1 MSATG
6 ADGRAGVLRPSHE
19 NSQEDNDVK
28 TGFNLLLWTSFVQ
41 EEHFPLFGKL
51 AKAGFDGVEVPILEG
66 SPEHY
71 RRVLKAVRDNGLD
84 CTVVTN
90 MPDAS
95 HNPVSPEKKLRD
107 NALDFM
113 KRVIDCTQ
121 ALEAK
126 LLCGPFYQPVAVFT
140 GTGPTAEEK
149 ARAAEHARASAE
161 YAARAGITLAVEF
174 LNRFEAYVLTTMD
187 GIAEHVETVGMPN
200 FKAMFD
206 TFHANIEED
215 NPVKSILKHRGI
227 ITHMHISETNRGVP
241 GRGHN
246 DWPAIFKALRST
258 GYDNWLTI
266 EAFGRVIPAFAAAT
280 KIWRDLYEST
290 DVVYTE
296 GLRLIRGS
304 WNAAA

>member
-1 MSATG
+1 M
-6 ADGRAGVLRPSHE
+6 
-19 NSQEDNDVK
+19 K
-28 TGFNLLLWTSFVQ
+28 TGFNLLLWTSFVRD
-41 EEHFPLFGKL
+41 EHFPLLEKL
-51 AKAGFDGVEVPILEG
+51 AKAGFDGVEIPILEG
-66 SPEHY
+66 DPKHY
-71 RRVLKAVRDNGLD
+71 RRVLDALKSNGLA

-90 MPDAS
+90 MPDAE
-95 HNPVSPEKKLRD
+95 HNPVSPAKKLRD

-113 KRVIDCTQ
+113 KRVIDCAQT
-121 ALEAK
+121 LEAK
-126 LLCGPFYQPVAVFT
+126 ILCGPFYQPVAVFS

-149 ARAAEHARASAE
+149 ARAADHARASAE
-161 YAARAGITLAVEF
+161 YAEKAGITLAVEF

-187 GIAEHVETVGMPN
+187 GVAEHVKAVGMPN

-215 NPVKSILKHRGI
+215 DPVASIRRHSDI
-227 ITHMHISETNRGVP
+227 IVHVHISETNRGVP

-246 DWPAIFKALRST
+246 DWPGIFRALRSG

-280 KIWRDLYEST
+280 RIWRDLYEST

-296 GLRLIRGS
+296 GLRLIQAA